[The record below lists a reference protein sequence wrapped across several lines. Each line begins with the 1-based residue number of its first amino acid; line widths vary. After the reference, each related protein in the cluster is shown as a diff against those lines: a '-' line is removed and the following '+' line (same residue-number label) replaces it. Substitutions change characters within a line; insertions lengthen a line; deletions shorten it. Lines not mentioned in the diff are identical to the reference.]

1 MRITQPDHDPDGIA
15 GEIAVIMHSVLL
27 RQLKRLQLF
36 RDTPP
41 DQAAW
46 QLFLDRIDATYEEN
60 DQERYTLERSL
71 RISSEEMQELYHQ
84 LKSSSEARIRAIAE
98 ALPDLLFLIDE
109 DGKYL
114 EIFAS
119 SKPELLVKE
128 VSTLKGKRISDVLP
142 DEIAKGTMDAIRQ
155 ALETDSV
162 QVFECTLDVQAGRRD
177 FEARIAPSDYTA
189 DGRRTLICLAR
200 DLTEAKK
207 MEAKSKLIGQVV
219 QAATEGV
226 VILDTNRNVVS
237 VNPAFEKMF
246 GISAEDVLGAEAG
259 FCADVENPDIY
270 DQIWETIDKE
280 GSWQGELA
288 ARRSS
293 GEVFPL
299 WMTLDA
305 AHMQSNTI
313 THYVALLTDISEI
326 KQSRQELE
334 HTATHDSLT
343 GLPNRIL
350 FADRLEQAVSRT
362 LRTGK
367 PGAVMFLD
375 LDRFK
380 VINDSL
386 GHQIGDQ
393 LLKSVADRLSTL
405 LRREDTLARLGGDE
419 FTLIVEQLEGEEQA
433 MTVADKILNAFKEPF
448 QLDEY
453 RLEVTTSIGISVFPR
468 DGTDVDNLTKQADI
482 AMYSAKEAGRNR
494 YRFFTQDL
502 TSTEY
507 EYFSMEQDLRRAL
520 PRNELSLVYQPK
532 FRLSDNRLI
541 GFEALLRWISPKR
554 GEVGPAEF
562 IPLAEITGLIEP
574 IGNWVFE
581 EVCRQIVTWKRE
593 GWDFGRISIN
603 LSRRQLASSSLIP
616 VLNEML
622 SRYRIDGS
630 SLEFEIT
637 ESSIIQQ
644 DDQAYLNIQ
653 QLDGLNIELAI
664 DDFGTG
670 HSSLVDLKRFPLSR
684 LKIDHTFVKD
694 VYRDPG
700 DEVIIKATIALGQSL
715 GLRVI
720 AEGVESKPQLEFL
733 QNAGCDEVQGYLLGG
748 PATARETTALLD
760 RLAPARETAP

>member
-1 MRITQPDHDPDGIA
+1 
-15 GEIAVIMHSVLL
+15 MHSVLL

-41 DQAAW
+41 DKAAW

-71 RISSEEMQELYHQ
+71 RVSSEEMQELYQQ

-98 ALPDLLFLIDE
+98 ALPDLLFLFDE
-109 DGKYL
+109 EGKYL
-114 EIFAS
+114 EIFAGS
-119 SKPELLVKE
+119 TPELLVKE
-128 VSTLKGKRISDVLP
+128 LSTLKGKHISDVLP
-142 DEIAKGTMDAIRQ
+142 DDIVEVIMEAIRQ
-155 ALETDSV
+155 ALETGKV
-162 QVFECTLDVQAGRRD
+162 QVIEYTLDVQAGRRD

-207 MEAKSKLIGQVV
+207 IEAKSKLIGQVV

-259 FCADVENPDIY
+259 FCADAENPDVY

-288 ARRSS
+288 ARRSR
-293 GEVFPL
+293 GDVFPL

-405 LRREDTLARLGGDE
+405 LRKEDTLARLGGDE

-433 MTVADKILNAFKEPF
+433 RLVADKIQNAFKEPF
-448 QLDEY
+448 QSGEY
-453 RLEVTTSIGISVFPR
+453 KLEVTTSTGISVFPR

-494 YRFFTQDL
+494 YRFYTEDL
-502 TSTEY
+502 TSSEY

-532 FRLSDNRLI
+532 FRLSDNQLV

-554 GEVGPAEF
+554 GEVGPADF
-562 IPLAEITGLIEP
+562 LPLAEISGLIEP
-574 IGNWVFE
+574 IGNWVLE
-581 EVCRQIVTWKRE
+581 EVCRQIVTWRRE
-593 GWDFGRISIN
+593 GWDFGRIAVN
-603 LSRRQLASSSLIP
+603 LSRRQLASASLIP

-630 SLEFEIT
+630 CLEFEIT
-637 ESSIIQQ
+637 ESSIIEQ
-644 DDQAYLNIQ
+644 DDQAHLNLQ

-684 LKIDHTFVKD
+684 LKIDRTFIKD
-694 VYRDPG
+694 VHKDPD

-715 GLRVI
+715 GLSVI
-720 AEGVESKPQLEFL
+720 AEGVESQVQLEFL
-733 QNAGCDEVQGYLLGG
+733 QNAGCDEGQGYLFGS
-748 PATARETTALLD
+748 PVTARETAALFD
-760 RLAPARETAP
+760 RLLSAS